1 MKKDITKKHQQLQH
15 DLLKKE
21 KERILSLMVDE
32 TSYYQYIDRLY
43 EIHNKMNELEEKNKY
58 KIMKSSSTVSKWQQ
72 KLDQLKGEQR
82 KLFLNKPSSTSPEHE
97 EYWEKIY
104 ALENKITILERKIEQ
119 TKEPKPEII
128 TLTVSILKN
137 FTFYPKQIR
146 YLYPELD
153 EQGIE
158 DDDIVG
164 WLMDNYEGDILESNE
179 EGTIN
184 DFYVDSQID
193 DYWSTSTTGRED
205 E

>member
-1 MKKDITKKHQQLQH
+1 
-15 DLLKKE
+15 
-21 KERILSLMVDE
+21 
-32 TSYYQYIDRLY
+32 
-43 EIHNKMNELEEKNKY
+43 
-58 KIMKSSSTVSKWQQ
+58 MKSSSTVSKWQQ
-72 KLDQLKGEQR
+72 KLAQLKGEQR

-119 TKEPKPEII
+119 TKDPKPEII

-158 DDDIVG
+158 DEDIVR

-179 EGTIN
+179 EGTIS

>member
-1 MKKDITKKHQQLQH
+1 
-15 DLLKKE
+15 
-21 KERILSLMVDE
+21 
-32 TSYYQYIDRLY
+32 
-43 EIHNKMNELEEKNKY
+43 
-58 KIMKSSSTVSKWQQ
+58 MKSSSTVSKWTQ

-104 ALENKITILERKIEQ
+104 AFENKITILERKIEQ

-158 DDDIVG
+158 DEDIVG

-184 DFYVDSQID
+184 DFYVDSQVD
-193 DYWSTSTTGRED
+193 DYWSTSTTARED

>member
-1 MKKDITKKHQQLQH
+1 
-15 DLLKKE
+15 
-21 KERILSLMVDE
+21 
-32 TSYYQYIDRLY
+32 
-43 EIHNKMNELEEKNKY
+43 
-58 KIMKSSSTVSKWQQ
+58 MKSSSATVSKWQQ
-72 KLDQLKGEQR
+72 KLDQLKKEQR
-82 KLFLNKPSSTSPEHE
+82 ELFINKPSSTSPEYIEHM
-97 EYWEKIY
+97 EKIY
-104 ALENKITILERKIEQ
+104 ALEDKITQLERKIEAN

-158 DDDIVG
+158 DENIVR

-193 DYWSTSTTGRED
+193 DHRPTSTTTTGED